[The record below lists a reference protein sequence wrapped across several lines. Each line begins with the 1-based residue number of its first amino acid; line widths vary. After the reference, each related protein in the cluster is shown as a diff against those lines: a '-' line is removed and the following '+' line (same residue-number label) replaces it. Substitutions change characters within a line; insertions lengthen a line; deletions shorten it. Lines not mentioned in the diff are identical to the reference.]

1 MTLYTVRN
9 IQGSATGLPESCL
22 QCKKMVVPMV
32 SLEVVDGQGNAIGYL
47 HAQVRVRKNGWKPTR
62 KLKLRTRLRIKWCA
76 LRDSNSRP
84 SGS

>member
-47 HAQVRVRKNGWKPTR
+47 HAQGTCKEEWLEANPQVE
-62 KLKLRTRLRIKWCA
+62 A
-76 LRDSNSRP
+76 
-84 SGS
+84 